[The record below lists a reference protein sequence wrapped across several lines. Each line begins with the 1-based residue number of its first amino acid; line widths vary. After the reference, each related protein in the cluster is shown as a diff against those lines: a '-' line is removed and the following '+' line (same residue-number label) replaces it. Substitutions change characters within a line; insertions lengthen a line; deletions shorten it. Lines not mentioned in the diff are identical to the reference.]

1 MLRARLLPFMIVLR
15 PVTVV
20 LALALLASLANPTRA
35 ARVHGGQYRAPG
47 AVPGP
52 SAGPLPGG
60 GVPGPAVAA
69 TGAGAPGTGGASGDL
84 TDWSVWWVNNQAPY
98 LALKERIRAQSTL
111 TGSDGF
117 FLGLGQKHQEV
128 GLGPTVDQ
136 VRDQIVPALFAVLE
150 RETDKDLVSG
160 ALVALAKIGDDGT
173 AVDAGRFEA
182 AFARLLPSPS
192 QELRET
198 AALALGI
205 LASPRVMPTL
215 AHLLWDTPEAQKR
228 VRAREVDYRTR
239 SFAAYGL
246 GLVGARTT
254 SELERQQI
262 VAILRRAIEEDDTR
276 SRDLEVACLIAIG
289 LVPLATIDSP
299 LATVPVDEQPPE
311 SGRLAQLE
319 FLLAILRDERRE
331 TLARAQC
338 PVTLV
343 RLLAGLPEPYHARYR
358 AEIAAEL
365 FERIEDD
372 RQDVVQSCIVA
383 LGQLGTNDGKD
394 MLDGR
399 IRRVLVNVPRT
410 LSDPQARAFAMIA
423 TASVGARYGVEQTGT
438 GIDEAK
444 EFLVDQLAWGKNAV
458 QPWAAL
464 GCGVLAWRIR
474 DVGGAHPA
482 LESLERALRAGLD
495 DEGSP
500 EKLGAYALG
509 AGLARSEA
517 SVPRLMRLLEKELQD
532 DARGQVALALGLLQH
547 GEASELLRTIV
558 ARSKYRPALLRDC
571 SIALGLLGDKD
582 VGTQLVRQLEEARSL
597 AAQSAIVSALG
608 FIGDRRSVEPL
619 LALLGNRLA
628 NEKAR
633 AFAAVALGNVAD
645 KELLP
650 WNSKIGVDLNY
661 RAAPATLSDPLTG
674 TGILDIF

>member
-1 MLRARLLPFMIVLR
+1 
-15 PVTVV
+15 VT
-20 LALALLASLANPTRA
+20 A
-35 ARVHGGQYRAPG
+35 GGPN
-47 AVPGP
+47 GP
-52 SAGPLPGG
+52 S
-60 GVPGPAVAA
+60 
-69 TGAGAPGTGGASGDL
+69 SGDL
-84 TDWSVWWVNNQAPY
+84 TRWQLWWRGNQAPY
-98 LALKERIRAQSTL
+98 VDLKNHVRSAGPASGNE
-111 TGSDGF
+111 GW
-117 FLGLGQKHQEV
+117 FLGDGHKIERNDLA
-128 GLGPTVDQ
+128 PTVDQ
-136 VRDQIVPALFAVLE
+136 VRGKVVPALLAILADE
-150 RETDKDLVSG
+150 RDNDLVTG
-160 ALVALAKIGDDGT
+160 AMIALAKIGDGG
-173 AVDAGRFEA
+173 DARTGRDLEA
-182 AFARLLPSPS
+182 ALSAFLDAPS
-192 QELRET
+192 QEVRET
-198 AALALGI
+198 AAVSLGI
-205 LASPRVMPTL
+205 LASPRAIPTL

-372 RQDVVQSCIVA
+372 RQDVVQSGIVA

-423 TASVGARYGVEQTGT
+423 TASVGARYGVEQSGT

-444 EFLVDQLAWGKNAV
+444 DFLVDQLAWGKNAV

-474 DVGGAHPA
+474 DAGGAHPA
-482 LESLERALRAGLD
+482 LDSLERALRAGLD